1 MNEGVNTSME
11 GILNILDAEP
21 VKNLF
26 SPITKEIGALLG
38 DCGSILR
45 FYSHRNL
52 EAIFTKWAESRR
64 APLGI
69 TDFENVMPLLP
80 LAASVSDE
88 ELQSRWATLLE
99 SAVVAKKGFLPS
111 FGRTLSE
118 LTPEEAR
125 YLDRLRQASSAR
137 FRFAPDG
144 VDIIRKPFSYSELL
158 KVFDHSIDT
167 NPHPIEWD
175 VPGEKISHKEWVNA
189 AKKQQADLVIQDFQ
203 RLGIISH
210 SLHETTI
217 PRSGGR
223 QAPVVRGQ
231 RSKSRTLFS
240 LTEYGL
246 HFIIAVTPVS
256 TWKAWAS
263 EVHPP
268 TSGRVS

>member
-1 MNEGVNTSME
+1 MNEGANTSVE

-26 SPITKEIGALLG
+26 SPITKQIGESLG
-38 DCGSILR
+38 DLGSIVR

-52 EAIFTKWAESRR
+52 EAIFKKWAESRR
-64 APLGI
+64 NPIG
-69 TDFENVMPLLP
+69 TKDFEKVMQLLP

-88 ELQSRWATLLE
+88 ELRSRWATLLE
-99 SAVVAKKGFLPS
+99 SAVVTKKGFLPS

-118 LTPEEAR
+118 LTSEEAR
-125 YLDRLRQASSAR
+125 FLDRLRQASSAG

-158 KVFDHSIDT
+158 RVFDHSIET
-167 NPHPIEWD
+167 NPHPIEWE
-175 VPGEKISHKEWVNA
+175 VPALRASHKEWVNA
-189 AKKQQADLVIQDFQ
+189 TKKQQADLVIQDFE

-210 SLHETTI
+210 GLHETNIT
-217 PRSGGR
+217 PSRSR
-223 QAPVVRGQ
+223 QAPVVRGH
-231 RSKSRTLFS
+231 RSGPRTLFS

-256 TWKAWAS
+256 AWKAWTS
-263 EVHPP
+263 EVPAP
-268 TSGRVS
+268 ASATY

>member
-1 MNEGVNTSME
+1 MNKGVNTSVE

-21 VKNLF
+21 IKNLF
-26 SPITKEIGALLG
+26 SPITNEIGELLG
-38 DCGSILR
+38 VCGSIVR

-52 EAIFTKWAESRR
+52 EAIFTKWTESRQT
-64 APLGI
+64 PIGI
-69 TDFENVMPLLP
+69 TDFEKVMGLLP

-118 LTPEEAR
+118 LTPAEAR
-125 YLDRLRQASSAR
+125 FLDRLRQASSER

-144 VDIIRKPFSYSELL
+144 VDIIRKPFSYCELL
-158 KVFDHSIDT
+158 KVFDDSIDT
-167 NPHPIEWD
+167 NPRPIEWE
-175 VPGEKISHKEWVNA
+175 VPGKKVSQREWVNA
-189 AKKQQADLVIQDFQ
+189 TKKQQADLVIQDFE

-210 SLHETTI
+210 NLHETNVTR
-217 PRSGGR
+217 PKCR
-223 QAPVVRGQ
+223 QAPVARGH

-246 HFIIAVTPVS
+246 HFTIAVTPVS
-256 TWKAWAS
+256 DWRAWAS
-263 EVHPP
+263 EVHPR
-268 TSGRVS
+268 TSAAY